1 MPCLAKSQGQDAA
14 CAFNDAIIYRASS
27 EMPASLGG
35 VLTHKKSTCHQAP
48 RLKASAVNK
57 LSYNIYN
64 LGWSVRTHVLTGYQ
78 SYVMSDT

>member
-1 MPCLAKSQGQDAA
+1 MMPD
-14 CAFNDAIIYRASS
+14 FSS
-27 EMPASLGG
+27 ELENPASLGG

-48 RLKASAVNK
+48 RLKASAVNQ

-64 LGWSVRTHVLTGYQ
+64 LGWSVRTHVLAGYQ